1 LLFGETPNV
10 ESFLLYTGMTNP
22 TLKCIIVDDEPLAI
36 EIMESYVGKVE
47 QLKLAGTF
55 RNAVSAF
62 TFLQQNSVDL
72 IFLDIQMPKLSGIDF
87 LKTLKNPP
95 KVIFTTAFRD
105 YAIEGFE
112 LEVADYLLKPIP
124 FERFLKAA
132 AKVLHKPVGET
143 TSTALKTEPTDEY
156 VYFKVDKK
164 MIKTRMNDILFIE
177 SVKDYVKIRTDEKE
191 IVTQQKISYLEE
203 SLPKERFVR
212 IHRSF
217 IVNRD
222 KIDAY
227 SATDIEIGKHHIP
240 IGRNYKN
247 DVLRT
252 LSSGGKRL

>member
-1 LLFGETPNV
+1 
-10 ESFLLYTGMTNP
+10 M
-22 TLKCIIVDDEPLAI
+22 KCIIVDDEPLAI
-36 EIMESYVGKVE
+36 EIMESYVSKVD

-62 TFLQQNSVDL
+62 TFLQQNPVDL

-105 YAIEGFE
+105 YALEGFE

-124 FERFLKAA
+124 FDRFLKAV
-132 AKVLHKPVGET
+132 AKVMHQPGAVLQTNP
-143 TSTALKTEPTDEY
+143 ARADTDDNY

-164 MIKTRMNDILFIE
+164 MVRTKMSDILYIE
-177 SVKDYVKIRTDEKE
+177 SIKDYVKVRTNDKE

-203 SLPKERFVR
+203 SLPKEQFLR

-217 IVNRD
+217 IVNSK

-227 SATDIEIGKHHIP
+227 SATDIEIGKTSCA
-240 IGRNYKN
+240 YWTE
-247 DVLRT
+247 L
-252 LSSGGKRL
+252 